1 MTSMK
6 AVIGS
11 DHAGYAI
18 KEIIKRLLLNRHIE
32 VLDVGTN
39 RTESCDYPDFGKM
52 VAEKV
57 AKGEF
62 DRGILVCGTG
72 IGMSIVANRFP
83 KIRAALCNDPYT
95 AKMSRRHNDANIL
108 VMGGRVVGPGLATEI
123 VNVWLDSPFE
133 GGRHKERLDKIETS
147 PY

>member
-1 MTSMK
+1 MKSMK
-6 AVIGS
+6 TVIGS

-18 KEIIKRLLLNRHIE
+18 KEIIKRLLLDRHIE

-39 RTESCDYPDFGKM
+39 STESCNYPDFGKM
-52 VAEKV
+52 VAERV

-72 IGMSIVANRFP
+72 IGMSIVANRFS

-108 VMGGRVVGPGLATEI
+108 VIGGRVVGPGLATEI

-133 GGRHKERLDKIETS
+133 GGRHKERLDKIEIST
-147 PY
+147 

>member
-1 MTSMK
+1 MK
-6 AVIGS
+6 MVIGS

-18 KEIIKRLLLNRHIE
+18 KEIIKGLLLDRHIE
-32 VLDVGTN
+32 VLDVGTSG
-39 RTESCDYPDFGKM
+39 TESCDYPDFGKM

-95 AKMSRRHNDANIL
+95 AKMSRRHNDANML
-108 VMGGRVVGPGLATEI
+108 VIGGRIVGPGLATEI

-133 GGRHKERLDKIETS
+133 GGRHKERLDKIDIST
-147 PY
+147 